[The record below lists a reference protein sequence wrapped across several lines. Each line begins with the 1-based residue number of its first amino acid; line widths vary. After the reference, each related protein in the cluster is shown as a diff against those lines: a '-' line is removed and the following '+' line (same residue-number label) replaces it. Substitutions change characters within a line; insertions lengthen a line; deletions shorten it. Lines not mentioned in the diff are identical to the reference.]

1 MEYSHTLPLTTV
13 CPCQLEP
20 YFSTWYYLSTF
31 FFFLSFSVNTLLSLL
46 SLKIIYIFQQP
57 GHIFLYKFSV
67 ICIFLQSGYI
77 FFIYMFNVSSKL
89 EMGLLGIQSLCRM
102 SFKDPCDQH
111 LGKGGRGSRVT
122 QRKKLNCNLSP
133 TAALVNSAGVLWRDN
148 GLSEFC

>member
-1 MEYSHTLPLTTV
+1 M
-13 CPCQLEP
+13 
-20 YFSTWYYLSTF
+20 
-31 FFFLSFSVNTLLSLL
+31 
-46 SLKIIYIFQQP
+46 YIFQQP

-77 FFIYMFNVSSKL
+77 FFIYMFDVSSKL